1 MTSERLIA
9 ISTRDGASWLTLS
22 RPERGNSLNVEMLN
36 QLHSALGEIPTD
48 QPLVLTGAG
57 RAFSTGG
64 DILQCLQHAGDPED
78 LRDYADRL
86 VGALNRIM
94 LALWDCPAPV
104 LAAVNGPMTGGSLG
118 FALVADR
125 IIMARSAFVQPYY
138 GAMGFAPDGGWT
150 ALLPTR
156 VGSARARAW
165 IAGDDRQSAEACLRL
180 GLCDAVVD
188 YDQLAGTL
196 KTEIARMNA
205 LDPEV
210 LRTARTLI
218 GPDRDTL
225 ARALEAEREAF
236 VDLVA
241 RPETIARM
249 RAFAASHAK
258 AGRA

>member
-1 MTSERLIA
+1 MTEARLIA
-9 ISTRDGASWLTLS
+9 ISMRDGATWLTLS
-22 RPERGNSLNVEMLN
+22 RPERGNSLNVDLLN
-36 QLHSALGEIPTD
+36 QLHTAIDEASTD

-64 DILQCLQHAGDPED
+64 DILQCLQHAGDPD
-78 LRDYADRL
+78 GLRDYADRL
-86 VGALNRIM
+86 VGALNRVM
-94 LALWDCPAPV
+94 LALWDYPAPI

-118 FALVADR
+118 LALVADR
-125 IIMARSAFVQPYY
+125 IIMARSAFVQPWY

-156 VGSARARAW
+156 IGTARARAW
-165 IAGDDRQSAEACLRL
+165 IAGDDRHSAETCLRL
-180 GLCDAVVD
+180 GLCDMVVD
-188 YDQLAGTL
+188 DDQLYGTL
-196 KTEIARMNA
+196 KTDIARMKA
-205 LDPEV
+205 LDPDV

-225 ARALEAEREAF
+225 ARGLDAERKAF

-241 RPETIARM
+241 RPETVARM

-258 AGRA
+258 GENS